1 MLNKI
6 IHFSLHNRIVVLI
19 AAMLLLIGGTYTAI
33 HTEVDVFPDLT
44 APTVVV
50 MTEAGGLAAEEVEQL
65 VTFPIETAVNG
76 ATHVRRVRS
85 SSTHSF
91 SVVWVEFD
99 WDTDIYLA
107 RQIVSEKLA
116 IVSESLPAGVGKPT
130 LGPQSSIL
138 GEMLIVGLTADSTS
152 MLDLRTLAD
161 WTIRPRLLSTGGVAQ
176 VAVLGGDIKEYQIQ
190 LDPERMRHYGVTLA
204 DVLGATRG
212 MNLNANGGVL
222 YEYGN
227 EYIVRGL
234 LSTTQ
239 AQELGRAVV
248 KVDKGQGNETTSPAS
263 SSTPIYLE
271 DVADVHIGAKVPK
284 LGTASERGKPAVLL
298 TVTKQPATSTL
309 ELTDKLEAALKDLK
323 KNLPPDVHVSTDIF
337 RQSRFI
343 ESSIGNVQKSLIEG
357 GIFVVIVLFL
367 FLANVRTTLISLVT
381 LPLSLIAAIVV
392 LHYMGLTIN
401 TMSLGGLAI
410 AIGSLVDDA
419 IVDVENVYRRLHENR
434 LLPPERRLPVLQVV
448 FNASKEVR
456 MPILNSTLIIVVSFV
471 PLFFLSGMEGRM
483 LVPLG
488 IAFIT
493 ALAAST
499 LVALTLTPV
508 LCSYLLRSKEDIHT
522 EGGIDPEGGSVTEF
536 HVEVSKSSAGN
547 CGRVPRETVAEFR
560 GEPSQDSATPDKHI
574 SGGDSVVARKLK
586 EGYGKLL
593 KKALQHKRA
602 VLSSTIVIFLIALGC
617 FFTLGRSFLP
627 SFNEG
632 SFTIN
637 ISSLPGISLEE
648 SDQIGRRAEE
658 LLLSIPEIQTVA
670 RKTGRAELDE
680 HSRGV
685 NGSEIEAPFEL
696 KDRPRS
702 EVVREVREKL
712 GTLAGAN
719 IEIGQPISHRIDA
732 MLSGTK
738 ANIAIKLFGDDLNLM
753 FMLGNEIK
761 AAIADVPGVAD
772 LTVEQQIERPQ
783 LVIKPRREM
792 LAKYGITLPQF
803 SEFVNACLAGET
815 VSQVFEKGKSF
826 DLVVRVRHDL
836 HDEAS
841 KLQDLM
847 IDTADGQKVPLSYVA
862 EIRSSMGPNSIS
874 RENVKRKIV
883 ISANVA
889 DRDLRSVV
897 NDISKRIDSEITL
910 PEGYHVEYGGQFES
924 EQAASRTLMLT
935 SLLSIMV
942 IFLLLYYE
950 FHNVRESAIVLIN
963 LPLALIGGVFVLLFT
978 TGEVSIPAIIGF
990 ISLFGIATRNGMLL
1004 ISHYNHLQREEGY
1017 SVYASVMQGSLDR
1030 LNPILMTALSSALAL
1045 IPLALGGDLSGNE
1058 IQSPMAKVI
1067 LGGLLTSTGLNGFII
1082 PIVYLLIHNKD
1093 KQ

>member
-6 IHFSLHNRIVVLI
+6 IHFSLQNRILVLV
-19 AAMLLLIGGTYTAI
+19 ASVLLLVGGTYTAM

-50 MTEAGGLAAEEVEQL
+50 MTEANGMAAEEVEQL

-107 RQIVSEKLA
+107 RQIVSEKLSLVA
-116 IVSESLPAGVGKPT
+116 EELPESVGKPT

-138 GEMLIVGLTADSTS
+138 GEMMIVGLTADSTS

-190 LDPERMRHYGVTLA
+190 LDPERMRHYGVTLGQ
-204 DVLGATRG
+204 VLGATRG
-212 MNLNANGGVL
+212 MNLNANGGVI

-234 LSTTQ
+234 TATTNT
-239 AQELGRAVV
+239 ELLGKTVV
-248 KVDKGQGNETTSPAS
+248 KSATDSDGSLAAPVL
-263 SSTPIYLE
+263 LE
-271 DVADVHIGAKVPK
+271 DVADVRIGAQTPK
-284 LGTASERGKPAVLL
+284 LGLASERGKPAVLL

-309 ELTDKLEAALKDLK
+309 ELTGKLEAALQDLQ
-323 KNLPPDVHVSTDIF
+323 KNLPPDVKVSTDIF

-343 ESSIGNVQKSLIEG
+343 ESSIGNVRKSLVEG

-381 LPLSLIAAIVV
+381 LPLSLVVSVLV

-401 TMSLGGLAI
+401 TMSLGGMAI

-419 IVDVENVYRRLHENR
+419 IVDVENVWRRLHENR

-448 FNASKEVR
+448 FNASREVR

-499 LVALTLTPV
+499 VVALTLTPV
-508 LCSYLLRSKEDIHT
+508 LCSYLLRSKEDKHSEDIQIH
-522 EGGIDPEGGSVTEF
+522 P
-536 HVEVSKSSAGN
+536 EVSPEDSIESPA
-547 CGRVPRETVAEFR
+547 T
-560 GEPSQDSATPDKHI
+560 PSKITDEVDSGDSA
-574 SGGDSVVARKLK
+574 VARTLK
-586 EGYGKLL
+586 KVYGAVLE
-593 KKALQHKRA
+593 KALQHKRA
-602 VLSSTIVIFLIALGC
+602 VLGCTVALFAVALGL

-627 SFNEG
+627 PFNEG

-637 ISSLPGISLEE
+637 LSSLPGISLEE
-648 SDQIGRRAEE
+648 SDAIGRRAEE
-658 LLLSIPEIQTVA
+658 LLLTVPEIQTVA

-696 KDRPRS
+696 TDRSRS
-702 EVVREVREKL
+702 EVVAEVREKL
-712 GTLAGAN
+712 ATLSGVN
-719 IEIGQPISHRIDA
+719 VEIGQPISHRIDA

-738 ANIAIKLFGDDLNLM
+738 ANIAIKLFGDDLNRM
-753 FMLGNEIK
+753 FSLASQIRDK
-761 AAIADVPGVAD
+761 IQDVEGVAD

-783 LVIKPRREM
+783 LTLTPRREM
-792 LAKYGITLPQF
+792 LARYGITLPQF
-803 SEFVNACLAGET
+803 AEYVNACLAGEA
-815 VSQVFEKGKSF
+815 VSQVYEQGKSF
-826 DLVVRVRHDL
+826 NLTVRLRDDLRDQ
-836 HDEAS
+836 AS
-841 KLQDLM
+841 KIGDLM
-847 IDTADGQKVPLSYVA
+847 IDTGDGRQVPLSYVA
-862 EIRSSMGPNSIS
+862 DIRSSMGPNSIS

-897 NDISKRIDSEITL
+897 TDIQARIDADIKL

-924 EQAASRTLMLT
+924 EQAASRTLLLT
-935 SLLSIMV
+935 SLMSIVV
-942 IFLLLYYE
+942 IFLLLYHE
-950 FHNVRESAIVLIN
+950 FRSVRESAVILIN
-963 LPLALIGGVFVLLFT
+963 LPLALIGGVFALLLT

-1004 ISHYNHLQREEGY
+1004 ISHYNHLQRVEGY
-1017 SVYASVMQGSLDR
+1017 SLHDSIIRGSLDR

-1045 IPLALGGDLSGNE
+1045 IPLALGGDLPGNE

-1067 LGGLLTSTGLNGFII
+1067 LGGLLTSTFLNGFII
-1082 PIVYLLIHNKD
+1082 PIVYLLIHTK
-1093 KQ
+1093 KK